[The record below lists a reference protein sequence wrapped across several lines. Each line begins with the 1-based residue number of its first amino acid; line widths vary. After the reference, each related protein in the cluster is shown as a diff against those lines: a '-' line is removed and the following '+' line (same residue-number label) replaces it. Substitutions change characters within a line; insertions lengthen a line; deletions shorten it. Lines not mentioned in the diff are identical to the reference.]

1 MICHQDVEHIF
12 PVLVC
17 SLEISRLHDTFAP
30 GDKHDKYYDD
40 EEDED
45 YNIKPDTDICT
56 SSVSAPLWSR

>member
-1 MICHQDVEHIF
+1 MIYHPNVEHIF

-30 GDKHDKYYDD
+30 GHKHDNYYD
-40 EEDED
+40 EDDD
-45 YNIKPDTDICT
+45 YNIKPDTDICI

>member
-1 MICHQDVEHIF
+1 MICHPDAEHTF

-30 GDKHDKYYDD
+30 GDRHDNYYDE
-40 EEDED
+40 EEDD
-45 YNIKPDTDICT
+45 YNIKPDTDICI

>member
-1 MICHQDVEHIF
+1 MICHPNVEHTF

-30 GDKHDKYYDD
+30 NDKYANYSD
-40 EEDED
+40 EEDD
-45 YNIKPDTDICT
+45 NIKPDTDICI